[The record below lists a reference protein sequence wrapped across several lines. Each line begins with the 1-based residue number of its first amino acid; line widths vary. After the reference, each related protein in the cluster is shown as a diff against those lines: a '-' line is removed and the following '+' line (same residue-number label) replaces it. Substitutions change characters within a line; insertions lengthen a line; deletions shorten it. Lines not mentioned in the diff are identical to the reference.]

1 MKKTIVICDKCKKEI
16 KGKYFNLVAGKCG
29 SKETMNVDHEYC
41 EECICKIID
50 FANGAVEY
58 TPEPKAEEKPKEKPE
73 VKKETIIPEKK
84 KEVKKN
90 PERNA
95 ETNKVIIPVTKR
107 MNKTEKIKH
116 LYNQGCSNR
125 YIAATVGTT
134 ENTVSVTICQLRK
147 KGEIK

>member
-16 KGKYFNLVAGKCG
+16 KGNYFNLVAGKCG

-58 TPEPKAEEKPKEKPE
+58 TPEPKAKEKPKEKPE
-73 VKKETIIPEKK
+73 VKKET
-84 KEVKKN
+84 
-90 PERNA
+90 
-95 ETNKVIIPVTKR
+95 IIPVTKR

-134 ENTVSVTICQLRK
+134 ENTVSATICQLRK

>member
-16 KGKYFNLVAGKCG
+16 KGDYFNLVAGKCG

-41 EECICKIID
+41 EECIDKIIS
-50 FANGAVEY
+50 FANGAVEQTY
-58 TPEPKAEEKPKEKPE
+58 EPKAEVKQEEKPE
-73 VKKETIIPEKK
+73 VKQKVKK
-84 KEVKKN
+84 K

-95 ETNKVIIPVTKR
+95 ELTKTIIPVTKG

-116 LYNQGCSNR
+116 LYNQGCSNK
-125 YIAATVGTT
+125 YIAHTVGTT
-134 ENTVSVTICQLRK
+134 ENTVTVTICQLRK

>member
-16 KGKYFNLVAGKCG
+16 KGNYFNLVAGKCG

-58 TPEPKAEEKPKEKPE
+58 TPEPKAKEKPKEKP
-73 VKKETIIPEKK
+73 
-84 KEVKKN
+84 EVKKN

-134 ENTVSVTICQLRK
+134 ENTVIVTICQLRK

>member
-16 KGKYFNLVAGKCG
+16 KGNYFNLVAGKCG

-58 TPEPKAEEKPKEKPE
+58 TPEPKAKEKPKEKP
-73 VKKETIIPEKK
+73 
-84 KEVKKN
+84 EVKKN

>member
-16 KGKYFNLVAGKCG
+16 KGNYFNLVAGKCG

-58 TPEPKAEEKPKEKPE
+58 TPEPKAEEKPKEKP
-73 VKKETIIPEKK
+73 
-84 KEVKKN
+84 EVKKN

>member
-16 KGKYFNLVAGKCG
+16 KGNYFNLVAGKCG

-50 FANGAVEY
+50 FSNGAVEY
-58 TPEPKAEEKPKEKPE
+58 TPEPKAKEKPKEKP
-73 VKKETIIPEKK
+73 
-84 KEVKKN
+84 EVKKN

>member
-16 KGKYFNLVAGKCG
+16 KGNYFNLVAGKCG

-50 FANGAVEY
+50 FANGAIEY
-58 TPEPKAEEKPKEKPE
+58 TPEPKAKEKPKEKP
-73 VKKETIIPEKK
+73 
-84 KEVKKN
+84 EVKKN